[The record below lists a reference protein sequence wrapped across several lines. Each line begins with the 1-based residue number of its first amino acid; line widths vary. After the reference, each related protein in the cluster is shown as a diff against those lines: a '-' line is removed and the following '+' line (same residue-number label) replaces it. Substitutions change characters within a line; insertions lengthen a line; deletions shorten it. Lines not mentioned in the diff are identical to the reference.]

1 MYRERNGRLY
11 IQAVFAGRFEKEA
24 LYISFCEGMI
34 FMKLVLPVVLL
45 VVTAIAAVPVFAEK
59 KSGSFTEQDKIALRK
74 VELARLD
81 TNKDGIVTVSDL
93 MNSIKFKFAAIDTNN
108 DRIADRVEIE
118 NYIKRFRAEHEGVY
132 GKSLDNQ
139 ERKLRQRLAAA
150 DQNRDGTLIFNE
162 YWQYFLARYRLFD
175 RNKNGIIEENEYF
188 TDVDQYPYA
197 N

>member
-1 MYRERNGRLY
+1 MKF
-11 IQAVFAGRFEKEA
+11 VFP
-24 LYISFCEGMI
+24 
-34 FMKLVLPVVLL
+34 VLFFVL
-45 VVTAIAAVPVFAEK
+45 IAFVSAPVFAEQK

-81 TNKDGIVTVSDL
+81 TNKDGVVTVADL
-93 MNSIKFKFAAIDTNN
+93 MNSIKTKFSEIDTNN
-108 DRIADRVEIE
+108 DRIADKVEID
-118 NYIKRFRAEHEGVY
+118 NYIERFRAAHEGVY

-139 ERKLRQRLAAA
+139 ERKLRQRLVAA
-150 DQNRDGTLIFNE
+150 DLNRDGTLIFNE
-162 YWQYFLARYRLFD
+162 YMQYFQARYRLFD